1 MPFLA
6 RRVVAR
12 GFGTRKMSHIQ
23 GTWKCSDF
31 LLLGMGEVCGVWK
44 FGEGW
49 KLQNAS
55 LHLL

>member
-12 GFGTRKMSHIQ
+12 GLGTRKMSHIQ
-23 GTWKCSDF
+23 GTWKCNALFASWD
-31 LLLGMGEVCGVWK
+31 GEVCGVWK

-49 KLQNAS
+49 RLQNAS
-55 LHLL
+55 LHLP